1 MLSALDK
8 AIQAKDPIVVTLWH
22 PHWAYSRYDLKD
34 LEDPKGAMGETEKLH
49 IAARK
54 GFTDDFP
61 SISKAL
67 SNFTIDDK
75 HLQSLEDTIE
85 EADGDAAKAVAD
97 WRKKNKDFVQE
108 KFGSIKEGSGKLTIP
123 YISWAEDVALSNLLQ
138 QVLEDKGYSVKLKQ
152 LQAGVIFSSLAK
164 GETDVFLDYWLPTT
178 HKDYKEQ
185 YGDKIED
192 LGVWYDSATLELTV
206 PSYVEDVNSIADL
219 KKHADKF
226 DNEIVGID
234 SGAGIMDQVSNSA
247 IPKYNLGG

>member
-97 WRKKNKDFVQE
+97 WRKKNKDFVIDG
-108 KFGSIKEGSGKLTIP
+108 KSSVKPLRAAMCSFSVSPMAPLGSSRSFRSYREYAQCGCQRVTTIGSLAWI
-123 YISWAEDVALSNLLQ
+123 ALS
-138 QVLEDKGYSVKLKQ
+138 
-152 LQAGVIFSSLAK
+152 
-164 GETDVFLDYWLPTT
+164 
-178 HKDYKEQ
+178 
-185 YGDKIED
+185 
-192 LGVWYDSATLELTV
+192 SAE
-206 PSYVEDVNSIADL
+206 S
-219 KKHADKF
+219 
-226 DNEIVGID
+226 
-234 SGAGIMDQVSNSA
+234 
-247 IPKYNLGG
+247 